1 MRQRHDGRR
10 RHPSPDTTMRA
21 HPGSELGIIGN
32 GPDAD
37 ALAAAARALGF
48 GVRTFGGEVEVES
61 EPGPSG
67 GPTAG
72 APLAACLDD
81 PAAAAD
87 ALRGCTVVTSAVEHV
102 PPATLAAAARAAT
115 VVRPSSALFAVAQ
128 DRALEREWLAARGVP
143 LAAWRAVASL
153 GDALD
158 AFAALGGR
166 CVLKPALRRGVA
178 ADVRRIG
185 GAADLVRAFIVLGA
199 GRCVLEEALAIDA
212 ELSVVVARTPGGELV
227 TYPPAESRRAEH
239 EGAPRL
245 TLTVLPATV
254 PPAVADKARR
264 LAATVASRLG
274 VEGILAV
281 ELFLLADGRLVVNE
295 IVPCPH
301 ATFLAASHA
310 CATDQYEQL
319 VRAVCDLPLGPTDVS
334 RPVAVMPI
342 YGDEWAAARP
352 ERVAMA
358 LRVPGVTMRRYGARA
373 ADDADPSARVAHLA
387 AAADT
392 SQEAVAKLLRARA
405 WLGSNARGG
414 ARRPPRRERA
424 GDTPQAV

>member
-1 MRQRHDGRR
+1 
-10 RHPSPDTTMRA
+10 
-21 HPGSELGIIGN
+21 
-32 GPDAD
+32 
-37 ALAAAARALGF
+37 
-48 GVRTFGGEVEVES
+48 
-61 EPGPSG
+61 
-67 GPTAG
+67 
-72 APLAACLDD
+72 
-81 PAAAAD
+81 
-87 ALRGCTVVTSAVEHV
+87 VVTSAVEHV
-102 PPATLAAAARAAT
+102 PPATLAAAARAAA
-115 VVRPSSALFAVAQ
+115 VVRPSGALFAVAQ

-143 LAAWRAVASL
+143 LAAWRAVSSL

-158 AFAALGGR
+158 AFSALGRR

-199 GRCVLEEALAIDA
+199 GRCVLEEALTIDA
-212 ELSVVVARTPGGELV
+212 ELSVVVARTPGGELA

-245 TLTVLPATV
+245 ALTVLPATV
-254 PPAVADKARR
+254 PPAVAEKARR
-264 LAATVASRLG
+264 LAATVAARLG

-295 IVPCPH
+295 VVPCPH

-310 CATDQYEQL
+310 CVTDQYEQL
-319 VRAVCDLPLGPTDVS
+319 VRAVCDLPLGPTDVN

-342 YGDEWAAARP
+342 YGDEWASARP
-352 ERVAMA
+352 ERVALA
-358 LRVPGVTMRRYGARA
+358 LRVPGVTLRRYDARA
-373 ADDADPSARVAHLA
+373 GDDHADPSTRVAHLA
-387 AAADT
+387 ATGDT
-392 SQEAVAKLLRARA
+392 SPEAVAKLVRARA

-414 ARRPPRRERA
+414 ARRAPRRERA